1 MNDIFD
7 NKYKALII
15 EDWLN
20 VLFIISSVID
30 LDANYKL
37 KNEYNNNNNIIPSND
52 LRNEYIIADYINLFV
67 FYVYTL
73 RNYNNLKKLDKEDI
87 EYQYAYNRYL
97 GSLLIVIGFILEIDY
112 YYKTTTFSK

>member
-1 MNDIFD
+1 MAVSKVSGSAK
-7 NKYKALII
+7 NKELFLFARDLI
-15 EDWLN
+15 D
-20 VLFIISSVID
+20 
-30 LDANYKL
+30 
-37 KNEYNNNNNIIPSND
+37 D

>member
-1 MNDIFD
+1 MNNIFD
-7 NKYKALII
+7 DKYKVLII

-20 VLFIISSVID
+20 VLFIISSIID

-37 KNEYNNNNNIIPSND
+37 KNEYDTNVIPSND

-112 YYKTTTFSK
+112 YYKTTTFIK

>member
-1 MNDIFD
+1 MNSIFD
-7 NKYKALII
+7 DKYKALII

-37 KNEYNNNNNIIPSND
+37 KIEYDNNINPSND

-73 RNYNNLKKLDKEDI
+73 RNYNNLKKLDKENI